1 MPRLKLLIA
10 YEGTDFHGW
19 QRQDPPGKEPLRT
32 VQGVMESVA
41 GAVLGHPVRVAGASR
56 TDTGVHARGQ
66 VAALD
71 TNTAIPTERV
81 ARAINSRLP
90 EDVEVLSA
98 EVVGSEFEP
107 VTHAT
112 SKCYRY
118 SLLHGAQHSQRAPIF
133 ERRFVAVTVHR
144 LDVARMQA
152 VAACFVGT
160 HDFRAFAHDPDSRET
175 TVRSV
180 HSCLVRATDAQHV
193 VIEISGSGF
202 LHHMVRII
210 SGTLLEAGRG
220 RIEPNQVFQ
229 ALETRDRTLAGPTM
243 PPDGLCLEWI
253 HYGPRN

>member
-10 YEGTDFHGW
+10 YDGTDFHGW

-32 VQGVMESVA
+32 VQGVLESVA

-66 VAALD
+66 VAAL
-71 TNTAIPTERV
+71 NTSTPIPVDRV

-90 EDVEVLSA
+90 DDVEVLQV
-98 EVVGSEFEP
+98 EETNTEFEP

-118 SLLHGAQHSQRAPIF
+118 TLVHGAHHSQRAPIF
-133 ERRFVAVTVHR
+133 ERRFVAVTVHQ
-144 LDVARMQA
+144 LDITRMQA
-152 VAACFVGT
+152 AAARFAGT

-175 TVRSV
+175 TVRTV
-180 HSCLVRATDAQHV
+180 HSCLVRAPDPQRA
-193 VIEISGSGF
+193 VIEISGTGF
-202 LHHMVRII
+202 LHHMVRIV
-210 SGTLLEAGRG
+210 SGTLMEAGRG
-220 RIEPNQVFQ
+220 RIDPQQ
-229 ALETRDRTLAGPTM
+229 ITRALETRDRTLAGPTM
-243 PPDGLCLEWI
+243 PPQGLCLEWI